1 VNLLVIIFIAFALWR
16 ALKGFKNGFAKEVN
30 SLVSLFMAL
39 VVLSMALLLFA
50 SVMQKNT
57 KTTIISIVLLVVVS
71 MLYRLISVLMKSLET
86 IAKLPVINLI
96 NKLLGMAA
104 GALEVLA
111 VFWILYVII
120 GSFPTGQFGEKV
132 MEWTHQSTILIN
144 VYNKN
149 YIANWIATL

>member
-1 VNLLVIIFIAFALWR
+1 MNLLVIIFIAFALWR
-16 ALKGFKNGFAKEVN
+16 ALRGFKNGFAKEVN

-50 SVMQKNT
+50 SVMEKNT
-57 KTTIISIVLLVVVS
+57 KTIIISVVLLVAVS
-71 MLYRLISVLMKSLET
+71 MVYRLIGVLMKSLET

-96 NKLLGMAA
+96 NKLLGIGA

-111 VFWILYVII
+111 VFWIIYVII

-144 VYNKN
+144 IYNKN
-149 YIANWIATL
+149 YIANWIAML

>member
-1 VNLLVIIFIAFALWR
+1 MNLLVIIFIAFALWR
-16 ALKGFKNGFAKEVN
+16 ALRGFKNGFAKEVN

-50 SVMQKNT
+50 SVMEKNT
-57 KTTIISIVLLVVVS
+57 KTIIISVVLLVAVS
-71 MLYRLISVLMKSLET
+71 MVYRLIGVLMKSLET

-96 NKLLGMAA
+96 NKLLGIGA

-111 VFWILYVII
+111 VFWIIYVII

-132 MEWTHQSTILIN
+132 MEWTHQSTILVNI
-144 VYNKN
+144 YNKN
-149 YIANWIATL
+149 YIANWIAML

>member
-1 VNLLVIIFIAFALWR
+1 MNLLVIIFIAFALWR
-16 ALKGFKNGFAKEVN
+16 ALRGFKNGFAKEVN

-50 SVMQKNT
+50 SVMEKNT
-57 KTTIISIVLLVVVS
+57 KTIIISVVLLVAVS
-71 MLYRLISVLMKSLET
+71 MVYRLIGVLMKSLET
-86 IAKLPVINLI
+86 IAKLPVINFI
-96 NKLLGMAA
+96 NKLLGIGA

-111 VFWILYVII
+111 VFWIIYVII

-144 VYNKN
+144 IYNKN
-149 YIANWIATL
+149 YIANWIAML

>member
-1 VNLLVIIFIAFALWR
+1 MNLLVIIFIAFALWR

>member
-1 VNLLVIIFIAFALWR
+1 MNLLVIIFIAFALWR
-16 ALKGFKNGFAKEVN
+16 ALRGFKNGFAKEVN

-50 SVMQKNT
+50 GVMEKNT
-57 KTTIISIVLLVVVS
+57 KTIIISVVLLIAVS
-71 MLYRLISVLMKSLET
+71 MVYRLIGVLMKSLET

-96 NKLLGMAA
+96 NKLLGMGA

-111 VFWILYVII
+111 LFWIIYVII

-132 MEWTHQSTILIN
+132 MEWTNQSTILIN
-144 VYNKN
+144 IYNKN
-149 YIANWIATL
+149 YIANWLTVL

>member
-1 VNLLVIIFIAFALWR
+1 MNLLVIIFIAFALWR
-16 ALKGFKNGFAKEVN
+16 ALRGFKNGFAKEVN

-50 SVMQKNT
+50 SAMEKNT
-57 KTTIISIVLLVVVS
+57 KTIIISVVLLVAVS
-71 MLYRLISVLMKSLET
+71 MVYRLIGVLMKSLET

-96 NKLLGMAA
+96 NKLLGIGA

-111 VFWILYVII
+111 VFWIIYVII

-132 MEWTHQSTILIN
+132 MEWTHQSTILVNI
-144 VYNKN
+144 YNKN
-149 YIANWIATL
+149 YIANWIAML

>member
-1 VNLLVIIFIAFALWR
+1 MNLLVIIFIAFALWR

-39 VVLSMALLLFA
+39 VVLSIALLLFA

-57 KTTIISIVLLVVVS
+57 KTTIISVVLLVVVS
-71 MLYRLISVLMKSLET
+71 MLYRLIGVLMKSLET

-96 NKLLGMAA
+96 NKLLGMVA